1 MPIRNRDTL
10 LNSLVFRGLATAA
23 AVIAYTLATR
33 LYGPQATLISGQ
45 AAGAQLSNSDQGY
58 LSATYVMSLLAGVDG
73 LLTLALA
80 LIVLA
85 IWWGPLRRLIG
96 SKQLAVLA
104 ALIAGQSALL
114 KPVPAL
120 AFAETVDKTEAY
132 TILPNES
139 AFWIPDVGANKD
151 NQGQMD
157 SEAYLQERKIALKR
171 FVIPHAKLSGS
182 GGAAWYSTGWDFYVP
197 TGRLII
203 IDRTTYSREWVA
215 QHDRGTSARNES
227 FPCQSK
233 EGLNISVGVS
243 IGASVSEANAA
254 KYLFRFGVL
263 SPGGNRTDPQVIFTS
278 VYYGRKLAD
287 VMDDVG
293 RKKVQTLVCDQIASR
308 TFDKVNEEAV
318 AIMTS
323 VKKDAAE
330 YFVSVGI
337 TLDFLGW
344 ADTFTFD
351 TDVQQAVNRRFIAAK
366 DEEIA
371 KLLAPHAET
380 IQALAAA
387 QALRHFGER
396 SDGKL
401 PTTIVGLPADVGGLL
416 NTLLKASAAA
426 PASVPAQPK

>member
-1 MPIRNRDTL
+1 MPMLNRDVSP
-10 LNSLVFRGLATAA
+10 NSLMARGLATVA
-23 AVIAYTLATR
+23 AVLAYTVATR
-33 LYGPQATLISGQ
+33 LYAAQANLVTGE
-45 AAGAQLSNSDQGY
+45 AAGSQLKNADQTY
-58 LSATYVMSLLAGVDG
+58 AATANVLNLFASVDG
-73 LLTLALA
+73 LLTLALV

-85 IWWGPLRRLIG
+85 IWWGPLRRLAEWRRLG
-96 SKQLAVLA
+96 VMLALLAVGSA
-104 ALIAGQSALL
+104 AL

-151 NQGQMD
+151 SQAQMD

-215 QHDRGTSARNES
+215 QHDRGTSSRNEA

-233 EGLNISVGVS
+233 EGLNVSVGVS

-254 KYLFRFGVL
+254 KYLFRFGVV

-278 VYYGRKLAD
+278 VYYGRKLSD

-318 AIMTS
+318 AIMVS

-330 YFVSVGI
+330 YFASVGI

-351 TDVQQAVNRRFIAAK
+351 SEVQQAVNRRFVASK

-387 QALRHFGER
+387 QALRSFGER

-401 PTTIVGLPADVGGLL
+401 PTTIVGLPHDVGGLL
-416 NTLLKASAAA
+416 NGLLKASKAM
-426 PASVPAQPK
+426 PASVPEQAK